1 LTRNIYPLKKK
12 VWVIFEISQE
22 LRKLINSK
30 KFTKD
35 EPNFISVVRALDKID
50 AIRNRKKRTEVL
62 TDIRDYYQKELKQK
76 QQELR
81 DKIDYNTA
89 LKDRLKSD
97 KSGGKLRY
105 GRYDDLK

>member
-35 EPNFISVVRALDKID
+35 ESNYISVERALNKID
-50 AIRNRKKRTEVL
+50 AIRNRKKRIEVL
-62 TDIRDYYQKELKQK
+62 TEIRDCYQKELKQK

-81 DKIDYNTA
+81 DKIEYNTA